1 MSETLNYGYLEH
13 AIKQISKPKISY
25 VYFWLVMPYND
36 PDDSDEVWLEPY
48 VKIGL
53 TTDLDRREKELLKM
67 LDNDLDLPDWLP
79 AFADSASYLGWVEGD
94 REVEKYFHQA
104 FKPKSIGREFFEY
117 DDEVEETLDILVHD
131 HGICLQCLKI
141 GLYSIDK

>member
-1 MSETLNYGYLEH
+1 MSETLNYGYLEY

-25 VYFWLVMPYND
+25 VYFWLVMPYNE
-36 PDDSDEVWLEPY
+36 PDDSDEMWLEPY

-79 AFADSASYLGWVEGD
+79 VFADSASYLGWVEGD
-94 REVEKYFHQA
+94 REVEKYLHQA

-117 DDEVEETLDILVHD
+117 DDEVEETLDILIHD
-131 HGICLQCLKI
+131 EGICLTCLKI
-141 GLYSIDK
+141 GLYPIDK